1 MAQRLPPGFR
11 FHPTDEELVA
21 YYLKK
26 KINRSQIEM
35 NPITVVDLYKVEP
48 WDLPSLSSLGSN
60 DQEWYFYSARDR
72 KYPNGS
78 RTNRATEIGYWKST
92 GKDRTVRCTR
102 STGMKKTLVYYMG
115 RAPRGERTDWVMH
128 EYRMEDKVYE
138 NLTGRQE
145 PYVLARVFKKS
156 GAGPKNGE
164 QYGAPFEEP
173 SSPLLP
179 EEEEAPA
186 EVVAEVKVEPETT
199 TEDVGN
205 DASFF
210 LPETA
215 MEAFMAGETTV
226 DEPWANFPEVPED
239 FGPGNNDAISWQE
252 VLDTV
257 QAQPQEESWKE
268 AVIDNNLMF
277 SEDFLNGD
285 EGLTSD
291 ALAFNVDSLDFESP
305 VGTDDYL
312 EINDLTSELGDQ
324 YGYMPVGSEI
334 QLRPPRS
341 LNAMPMQ
348 FDSQGDTARRM
359 LLMRPNNQ
367 AFNQADSFIP
377 RMLHSSA
384 SSRDLAE
391 FADLASSSLEFQ
403 RPSEGWS
410 IDGELLDDSSTRL
423 RREDF
428 FTNYEGMLPSTSS
441 REDPQRA
448 VDGSLLSELDV
459 PSPAAE
465 LDFPAS
471 YYWQMPDFVPPAPPD
486 SKQKQASSGK
496 LSSALNKLLPIL
508 PASAAEMPSF
518 SRTFVKASDTHVT
531 TFTIT
536 CSSSE
541 NGAKTVQAAV
551 VNYGG
556 GKLQQEVMS
565 WKPCTAENCKEEC
578 CLRRPQQQQLQRK
591 VAKGS
596 WSGFGFVFL
605 LGVVSALFWFLLLR
619 GTWRIA
625 QTMIN
630 VVL

>member
-1 MAQRLPPGFR
+1 
-11 FHPTDEELVA
+11 
-21 YYLKK
+21 
-26 KINRSQIEM
+26 
-35 NPITVVDLYKVEP
+35 
-48 WDLPSLSSLGSN
+48 
-60 DQEWYFYSARDR
+60 
-72 KYPNGS
+72 
-78 RTNRATEIGYWKST
+78 
-92 GKDRTVRCTR
+92 
-102 STGMKKTLVYYMG
+102 MKKTLVYYMG

-173 SSPLLP
+173 SSPSLP

-186 EVVAEVKVEPETT
+186 EVVAEVKVEPETV

-205 DASFF
+205 DGAFF
-210 LPETA
+210 FPEAA
-215 MEAFMAGETTV
+215 MAAFMAGETTV
-226 DEPWANFPEVPED
+226 DEPWADFPEVPED
-239 FGPGNNDAISWQE
+239 FRPGNNDAISFQE
-252 VLDTV
+252 VLDAV
-257 QAQPQEESWKE
+257 QTQPEEESWKE
-268 AVIDNNLMF
+268 AVIDNDLMF
-277 SEDFLNGD
+277 GEDFLNGD
-285 EGLTSD
+285 EGLASD
-291 ALAFNVDSLDFESP
+291 ALAFNGDSVDFGMH

-312 EINDLTSELGDQ
+312 EINDLTLGDQ
-324 YGYMPVGSEI
+324 NGYMAVGSEI

-359 LLMRPNNQ
+359 LLMRANNQ
-367 AFNQADSFIP
+367 AVNQADSFIP
-377 RMLHSSA
+377 RMLYSSA
-384 SSRDLAE
+384 SSRDLSQ

-403 RPSEGWS
+403 RPSEGWP

-428 FTNYEGMLPSTSS
+428 FSNYEGMLPSSSS

-448 VDGSLLSELDV
+448 VDGSLPSKLDV
-459 PSPAAE
+459 SSPAAE

-486 SKQKQASSGK
+486 SKQKQPSSGK
-496 LSSALNKLLPIL
+496 LSAALDKLLPIL

-578 CLRRPQQQQLQRK
+578 CLRRPQQQPLQRK

-605 LGVVSALFWFLLLR
+605 LGVVSALIWFLLLR

-625 QTMIN
+625 QTVIN